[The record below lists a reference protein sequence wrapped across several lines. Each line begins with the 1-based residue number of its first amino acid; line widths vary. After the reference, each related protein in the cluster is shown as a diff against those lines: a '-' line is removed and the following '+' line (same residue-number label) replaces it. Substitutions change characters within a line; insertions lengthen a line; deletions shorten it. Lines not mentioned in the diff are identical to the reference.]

1 METSINKARF
11 GAFVAEERKRLG
23 LTQKEL
29 AERLYLSDKAIS
41 KWERGLSLPDVAL
54 LIPLAETLGV
64 TVTEL
69 LEGRRIQPGAGM
81 EMGEVEQLV
90 KRTLSLSGETPEENR
105 ARRKRNALCWAA
117 CVAGCVAEVLAL
129 FWIGHPPRETE
140 WVFLGL
146 GVLFGGW
153 AWTGIRERLPAY
165 YDQDRI
171 SFYSDGIFKL
181 SMPGIAFHNRNWP
194 HIVRALRVWTSV
206 LVLGLPVVAAILGA
220 VLGEGVEK
228 QMVLLVLF
236 LSGLIL
242 PVYVVGRRYDVKG

>member
-1 METSINKARF
+1 METSIDKARF

-90 KRTLSLSGETPEENR
+90 KRTLSLSGETPEENQ
-105 ARRKRNALCWAA
+105 ARRKRNALCWVA
-117 CVAGCVAEVLAL
+117 CFGSGTRPGRPNGCFWGWGCCLGAGPGRASGSGCRPTTTRTGSAFTA
-129 FWIGHPPRETE
+129 T
-140 WVFLGL
+140 VFL
-146 GVLFGGW
+146 
-153 AWTGIRERLPAY
+153 
-165 YDQDRI
+165 
-171 SFYSDGIFKL
+171 S
-181 SMPGIAFHNRNWP
+181 
-194 HIVRALRVWTSV
+194 
-206 LVLGLPVVAAILGA
+206 
-220 VLGEGVEK
+220 
-228 QMVLLVLF
+228 
-236 LSGLIL
+236 
-242 PVYVVGRRYDVKG
+242 